1 MSPRDAELL
10 AAARAR
16 LRGVR
21 RTLEDDVDEPD
32 LAVGAAYYAVLLAA
46 RAALSSRDLY
56 AKTRSGTWSLFS
68 RELVRDGSVDA
79 ALAKEAA
86 AMQHAREQVDY
97 EAVSAT
103 RLEAER
109 MVAVAERFVG
119 AIEALLTDG

>member
-10 AAARAR
+10 AAALAR
-16 LRGVR
+16 LRGAR

-56 AKTRSGTWSLFS
+56 AKTHSGTWSLLS

-103 RLEAER
+103 RAEAER
-109 MVAVAERFVG
+109 MVDVAGRFV
-119 AIEALLTDG
+119 EAVRVVLG